1 MSERLKKISYGQLHC
16 DRYFWHTRQQQEI
29 DYIEDYDGVM
39 HAFEFK
45 YSPELRSKFLLT
57 FSKAYPQHSK
67 IPGLALA
74 DCNNRQG
81 KPKERFQYSPLSF
94 H

>member
-1 MSERLKKISYGQLHC
+1 
-16 DRYFWHTRQQQEI
+16 
-29 DYIEDYDGVM
+29 M

-45 YSPELRSKFLLT
+45 YSPELRSKLLLT

-94 H
+94 HKHTSGCFMFGQTGAASPGGRKVKSCNKPFID